1 MSLLKLAIIGRL
13 GRDAQV
19 RSVNNS
25 YVINFSVAYSERNR
39 QGEEFTTWV
48 NCSYWRN
55 SFDQTKIVEYLKKGK
70 LVYVEGTP
78 SVRTYTSNTGETRAS
93 LDCRVTTI
101 RLLGGREDIAPVATP
116 AEAPATTTS
125 QETFQQT
132 SGQEPDEN
140 LTLDTPSEETEDD
153 LPF

>member
-25 YVINFSVAYSERNR
+25 YVINFSVAHSERNR
-39 QGEEFTTWV
+39 QGEEMTTWV

-55 SFDQTKIVEYLKKGK
+55 NFDQTKIVEYLKKGK

-78 SVRTYTSNTGETRAS
+78 SVRTYTSNTGETRVS
-93 LDCRVTTI
+93 LDCRVSNI
-101 RLLGGREDIAPVATP
+101 RLLGGRSEESGAVSSGVPT
-116 AEAPATTTS
+116 ESSTS
-125 QETFQQT
+125 QETFTET
-132 SGQEPDEN
+132 SGQEPDST
-140 LTLDTPSEETEDD
+140 LTQNTPEETDDD